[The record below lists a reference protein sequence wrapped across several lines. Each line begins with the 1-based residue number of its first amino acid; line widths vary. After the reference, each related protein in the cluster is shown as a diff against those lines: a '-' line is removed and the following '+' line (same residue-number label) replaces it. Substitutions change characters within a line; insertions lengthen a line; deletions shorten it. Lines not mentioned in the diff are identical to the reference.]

1 MVAYIINPMDANK
14 KMPSFIRNTWRN
26 QILILRGAI
35 GFGIFEHCLSMRCG
49 VDYGVPGPDH
59 KKKIAVP
66 YDAADIPSKTSE
78 YQHPDLSSILSYC
91 AYYTKGLSHKQF

>member
-1 MVAYIINPMDANK
+1 MDANK
-14 KMPSFIRNTWRN
+14 KMPSFVRKTWRN

-91 AYYTKGLSHKQF
+91 AYYTKGLSYKQF